1 MSNAQTESIAI
12 APGALDA
19 MVAHARREAPNECC
33 GLLVGSSGRI
43 DESVATKNLA
53 SSPTRFLV
61 DPSDHIAINR
71 RLRGSPREIVGAYHS
86 HPHSPAEPSPTD
98 IAEACYSDFVYVIVS
113 LADRSSADVRGYRIR
128 GGRVTLVSLF
138 TDEKR

>member
-1 MSNAQTESIAI
+1 VSNAQTESIAI
-12 APGALDA
+12 ASSALDA

-33 GLLVGSSGRI
+33 GLLVGSPDRI

-53 SSPTRFLV
+53 ASPTRFLV

-71 RLRGSPREIVGAYHS
+71 RLRGSPRAVVGGYHS

-113 LADRSSADVRGYRIR
+113 LADPSSPDVRGYRIR
-128 GGRVTLVSLF
+128 GTRVTVVALS